1 MSMELDQT
9 ELHRLFVAKADGT
22 ITPEDHERLSALLK
36 NSREARLRWFA
47 FQDAEAALLVWAQK
61 ESLRREQSAA
71 GFHLTDHER
80 VVPLQPRNSSLRHVG
95 AMAAGII
102 IGAVAWAMW
111 PKPQPS
117 GNLASQSAP
126 APTLNVRTEATTAS
140 IAVLTR
146 GANVVWD
153 KTGMTPAMNAPLSPG
168 VLKLQSGMA
177 EIEFFQGAR
186 LCIEGP
192 AEIRLI
198 SAGEA
203 FCQSGRFSA
212 HVPPHARGFRL
223 GTPRGDIVDLGTDFG
238 LDLSSAASELHVFN
252 GEVELYQPQ
261 TQMRKLTSGAAADL
275 TQPSVTKALA
285 ANETAFAFRRELDA
299 RVTESHRQAFERWQR
314 ASANWQKDGD
324 VRLWLNF
331 QDESTSRSLRNS
343 AIQGTDIAAG
353 SIVGC
358 SWTEGRWPGK
368 RALQFR
374 SLSDRVRFN
383 VPGNYRQLTLTASLQ
398 LHGLNVRQ
406 SSICMSEGI
415 GAGYLHWQVLHDGSL
430 CLGVGDGSRRT
441 GTNAEPVLWQDYISP
456 VVFTPERFG
465 QWVHLAVVYDMAG
478 NEVRFF
484 LDGELL
490 SRHPMSR
497 AISLTPGLVEL
508 GNWIPTPEKSQQP
521 IRNFAGCM
529 DEFGLI
535 ARALTDKEIRQ
546 LAEQ

>member
-1 MSMELDQT
+1 
-9 ELHRLFVAKADGT
+9 
-22 ITPEDHERLSALLK
+22 
-36 NSREARLRWFA
+36 
-47 FQDAEAALLVWAQK
+47 
-61 ESLRREQSAA
+61 
-71 GFHLTDHER
+71 
-80 VVPLQPRNSSLRHVG
+80 
-95 AMAAGII
+95 
-102 IGAVAWAMW
+102 
-111 PKPQPS
+111 
-117 GNLASQSAP
+117 
-126 APTLNVRTEATTAS
+126 
-140 IAVLTR
+140 
-146 GANVVWD
+146 
-153 KTGMTPAMNAPLSPG
+153 
-168 VLKLQSGMA
+168 MA

-484 LDGELL
+484 LMANC
-490 SRHPMSR
+490 SRVTRCPVRFRSPPVWSNWATGFPHPRKASNPS
-497 AISLTPGLVEL
+497 AISPVAWMSSGSSPG
-508 GNWIPTPEKSQQP
+508 
-521 IRNFAGCM
+521 R
-529 DEFGLI
+529 
-535 ARALTDKEIRQ
+535 
-546 LAEQ
+546 